1 MTYIQRE
8 PHPHYH
14 CLARMSCIFSPW
26 VLAESN
32 DVPWKQ
38 ESELQLPQAWRWVT
52 SSLQSALQLPPS
64 NQGDSWQATPSGKLL
79 VTTTSLLLSWHSD
92 LPSKDGCCT
101 NHRKAQQTVLSTL
114 PPPPRTLL

>member
-38 ESELQLPQAWRWVT
+38 ESRTPAPPSMEVSHILP
-52 SSLQSALQLPPS
+52 QSALQLPS
-64 NQGDSWQATPSGKLL
+64 FQ
-79 VTTTSLLLSWHSD
+79 
-92 LPSKDGCCT
+92 
-101 NHRKAQQTVLSTL
+101 
-114 PPPPRTLL
+114 PR